1 MNAKDKLI
9 EGDFITEGVE
19 YSKYSKHLD
28 KIFDAVIDYGYVNR
42 IVPEQMNNPN
52 NGRKDTEEFVAFRV
66 KKESKKEFEDAMKDL
81 NIYLSEE
88 RLKQDGTE
96 KEFYMFKSKNV
107 PELRQIIRGSVKIK
121 KQEAANAMITRK
133 SRDY

>member
-9 EGDFITEGVE
+9 KGGFITEGIE

-52 NGRKDTEEFVAFRV
+52 IGRKDTEEFVAFRV

-96 KEFYMFKSKNV
+96 KEFYMFKSKDV
-107 PELRQIIRGSVKIK
+107 PELRKIIRGSVKIK
-121 KQEAANAMITRK
+121 ENEAVNAMTR
-133 SRDY
+133 RNIRGY